1 MDIIPVERIEKTIL
15 IIRGQKVILDAD
27 LAMLYGVSTGVFNQ
41 SVKRNRHRFPQDF
54 MFQLTE
60 EEKNEVITICDN
72 LKKLKF
78 YRGLPYAFTEH
89 GAVMAASILNSRRAI
104 EISIYVVRAFIKMK
118 ETFSQHREL
127 FKKLT
132 DLEQKVALHDVHIRS
147 LFNVIQQLMEP
158 PPKPKNPI
166 GFRK

>member
-1 MDIIPVERIEKTIL
+1 MERIEKTIL